1 MHRDPT
7 PLAIAQRL
15 RFCDGDPRTPDQQRD
30 DGFRPAEPRSFASV
44 NNQLYPS
51 LALRETDEAYEI
63 AVDMPGLERP
73 DVKVGLRDNVL
84 TIRGER
90 RGAAGPAPCAEVVYG
105 RFERVIPLAVAVDP
119 RRAEA
124 RLANGRFE
132 VRLPKR
138 LARA

>member
-1 MHRDPT
+1 M
-7 PLAIAQRL
+7 
-15 RFCDGDPRTPDQQRD
+15 RFCDGDPRDPVRADET
-30 DGFRPAEPRSFASV
+30 GFRPAEPRSFASV

-51 LALRETDEAYEI
+51 FALRETDEAYEI
-63 AVDMPGLERP
+63 AVEMPGLERP
-73 DVKVGLRDNVL
+73 DVKVGLHDNVL

-90 RGAAGPAPCAEVVYG
+90 RGAAGATRCAEVVYG

-119 RRAEA
+119 ERAEA

-138 LARA
+138 VARA